1 MIDFELA
8 KVRHRLLER
17 GLNLEL
23 TDLAKEFLVKKGSN
37 LDYGARP
44 LRRALEQRIEDPLSE
59 ELLRG
64 AFENHDTI
72 IVDAIAENEDGKKV
86 ASSKVS
92 IKDDGKIV
100 GPKGVKV
107 KLVRLDFKGE
117 SRGLPE
123 DKETVGAT
131 SGESTE
137 DT

>member
-1 MIDFELA
+1 M
-8 KVRHRLLER
+8 
-17 GLNLEL
+17 
-23 TDLAKEFLVKKGSN
+23 KKGSN